1 MYRKEVEY
9 YEFYVYDLAGAV
21 TVHCLNGTEVPS
33 CRSVRNLRCPSF
45 LAEWFLLRWRLL
57 KVLLIG
63 VVSVFVWYA
72 VCITVTFLAIKAV
85 LV

>member
-1 MYRKEVEY
+1 MYRKEVKY

-45 LAEWFLLRWRLL
+45 LAEW
-57 KVLLIG
+57 
-63 VVSVFVWYA
+63 YA